1 MSTEAQIRA
10 NAKYNKLNTT
20 QINLKFNVNTDADI
34 IENLNKYKENGG
46 SVRGLIIQLLRDYFS
61 NN

>member
-1 MSTEAQIRA
+1 MERSDAQKRA
-10 NAKYNKLNTT
+10 DKKYSQRLVSYTF
-20 QINLKFNVNTDADI
+20 KFNPNTDADI